1 MSPQTF
7 PKSFRP
13 KGIKYL
19 DSNQFPPSMPKMVYP
34 EGYSKFDEIMR
45 FEIEKHAEVYYVSGF
60 MKQTDEGVHFSCVVT
75 HGPAALSGTVL
86 LVEEELEAIPTV
98 GEMTQLLLTMKWPIA
113 GELKTLKDY
122 FALPYDERSE
132 EIGLWTG
139 MYRGIIK
146 HLSSSSEV
154 EKPRPQSAESA
165 VEDDE
170 DIDLEQLLGLYANEQ
185 EPQDEHRGDDPN
197 EVSENDKDELD
208 EDIELDIH
216 LSFLDDVEDEE
227 VEDLDTDELEDEDDE
242 EIDLEELLGLSE
254 EDDEEQDEISDEDS
268 MAFLSMITGEK
279 IENKEQ
285 MDQVINGFIK
295 KAQQVGGLKKKTK
308 KLDPLT
314 TIKGS
319 LSFNLTMYMQYET
332 DIRPNSDEGFEKAI
346 VLAIKLITRWPELNQ
361 SKEYDIKEAL
371 KVIDN
376 DMRTQMNGITQGI
389 AAQQDE
395 LLQKN
400 ETEVVYQ
407 LASSIR
413 QFVQQQ
419 KPDSGSLDRYDFVV
433 EVVLQL
439 LWGDTALDSQ
449 LIDHL
454 TKSKEFA
461 EATGL
466 IIDTMNS

>member
-1 MSPQTF
+1 MKLESNLTHKNYNQNQKIHSMSSENVALNYKPTKIQVV
-7 PKSFRP
+7 
-13 KGIKYL
+13 
-19 DSNQFPPSMPKMVYP
+19 NPSLFLENTPEIVYP
-34 EGYSKFDEIMR
+34 DGYTENDEIIR
-45 FEIEKHAEVYYVSGF
+45 IHFNRRIKTYTIACFLKKLETSYEFSAFILAGPQNTVGTKLYQRTGIHEIPSLQEIVWMLRVMNWPVRALLENYLRARKYTTTNVEILSTMYDEIFHHVFKQSTEKGYENPYQRSVN
-60 MKQTDEGVHFSCVVT
+60 KDEN
-75 HGPAALSGTVL
+75 
-86 LVEEELEAIPTV
+86 EEEINLEELLRLSE
-98 GEMTQLLLTMKWPIA
+98 GEGKQE
-113 GELKTLKDY
+113 ELQ
-122 FALPYDERSE
+122 ES
-132 EIGLWTG
+132 G
-139 MYRGIIK
+139 
-146 HLSSSSEV
+146 V
-154 EKPRPQSAESA
+154 E
-165 VEDDE
+165 
-170 DIDLEQLLGLYANEQ
+170 IDLEELIRL
-185 EPQDEHRGDDPN
+185 
-197 EVSENDKDELD
+197 SEE
-208 EDIELDIH
+208 EDN
-216 LSFLDDVEDEE
+216 
-227 VEDLDTDELEDEDDE
+227 DE

-254 EDDEEQDEISDEDS
+254 EEDKDQDEISDEDS

-279 IENKEQ
+279 VENKEQ

-295 KAQQVGGLKKKTK
+295 KAQQIGGLKKKTK
-308 KLDPLT
+308 QLDPLT

-376 DMRTQMNGITQGI
+376 DMRTQMNGITEGI

-395 LLQKN
+395 FLQKS

-419 KPDSGSLDRYDFVV
+419 KPDSGALDRYDFVV

-449 LIDHL
+449 LIDHV

-461 EATGL
+461 EATDL
-466 IIDTMNS
+466 IVNTMNS